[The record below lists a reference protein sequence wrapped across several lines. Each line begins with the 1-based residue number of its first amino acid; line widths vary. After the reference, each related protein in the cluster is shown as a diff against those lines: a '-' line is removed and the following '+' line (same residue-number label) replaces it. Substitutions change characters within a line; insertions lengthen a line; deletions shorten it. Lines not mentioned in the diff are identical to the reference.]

1 MCASSTS
8 KHMGNPF
15 NELAD
20 GLAKRAAGGVVA
32 PLHADVASLLVC
44 RDNVT
49 WEWLHCLPSETRD
62 AYPPLCDGSF
72 VFREERSPG
81 EPCSFI
87 KSDATDVGGDAVGV
101 SGCCS
106 MDVIACVMLGSFNVC
121 TLGDSGRR
129 SKFLAGRPA
138 LVRSQVRKLGIN
150 LLGVQEARSPA
161 GARVVDGYMV
171 LASGSDRGTL
181 GCELWA
187 DTECPYASVDGR
199 DYRCRMS
206 DFVAIFASPRVLV
219 VRITARCL
227 QCIVVVSSCSTLGR

>member
-1 MCASSTS
+1 M
-8 KHMGNPF
+8 
-15 NELAD
+15 
-20 GLAKRAAGGVVA
+20 
-32 PLHADVASLLVC
+32 
-44 RDNVT
+44 
-49 WEWLHCLPSETRD
+49 
-62 AYPPLCDGSF
+62 
-72 VFREERSPG
+72 
-81 EPCSFI
+81 
-87 KSDATDVGGDAVGV
+87 
-101 SGCCS
+101 
-106 MDVIACVMLGSFNVC
+106 
-121 TLGDSGRR
+121 
-129 SKFLAGRPA
+129 
-138 LVRSQVRKLGIN
+138 RKLGIN